1 MDTFVSYLIRSVS
14 VSGLLLIYYL
24 LVLRNRR
31 LHSFNRLYLLGT
43 LLVSLVLPL
52 IQLHW
57 RPFHGPESQPLDN
70 LIARIAPHHTTQ
82 PALPVTI
89 IVLGVYL
96 SISAALLLV
105 LTGRIMRLYRFKK
118 RHTARRMAGYD
129 LIEIND
135 PQAPFSFLN
144 NLFWQQGADCE
155 DPVNRRIFNHEL
167 AHIRGRHTYDNLFTH
182 FLACLFWINPFY
194 WLVRRELSMIHEF
207 IADGA
212 CVADGDTESFATMLL
227 HAYDEGRYLD
237 PSHSFFHSPIK
248 RRLVMITSSN
258 HSSRHLLRKALVLP
272 ALLAVM
278 ILSCSKEQ
286 GVATVKIPSPPPL
299 SLSFK
304 ALPKNLVLTKLNF
317 RIKDGS
323 LKTVNIIVDTSRS
336 LIREDHDLKGYIIT
350 SDGKPDVN

>member
-1 MDTFVSYLIRSVS
+1 MDTFVSYLIKSVS
-14 VSGLLLIYYL
+14 VSGLLLTYYL

-43 LLVSLVLPL
+43 LPASLILPL
-52 IQLHW
+52 IRLDW
-57 RPFHGPESQPLDN
+57 RPFHGSDSQPLDV
-70 LIARIAPHHTTQ
+70 LIARIEPHHTVL
-82 PALPVTI
+82 PALPVTLMI
-89 IVLGVYL
+89 LGVYA
-96 SISAALLLV
+96 SISIALLLV
-105 LTGRIMRLYRFKK
+105 LTGRIIRLYRFKK
-118 RHTARRMAGYD
+118 RHTSRQMAGYY

-144 NLFWQQGADCE
+144 NLFWPQGTDM
-155 DPVNRRIFNHEL
+155 DDQVNRTILTHEL

-182 FLACLFWINPFY
+182 FLACVFWINPFY
-194 WLVRRELSMIHEF
+194 WLVRRELSIIHEF

-212 CVADGDTESFATMLL
+212 CIAEGDTESFATMLL

-248 RRLVMITSSN
+248 RRLVMITSSKN
-258 HSSRHLLRKALVLP
+258 SSRQLLRKVLVLP

-286 GVATVKIPSPPPL
+286 GAAPANQPSL
-299 SLSFK
+299 
-304 ALPKNLVLTKLNF
+304 ALKKKLDALQSKNLVQTK
-317 RIKDGS
+317 ISIIQDGNM
-323 LKTVNIIVDTSRS
+323 KTINIGIDTVFMKNR
-336 LIREDHDLKGYIIT
+336 LDHAAQGYIIT

>member
-1 MDTFVSYLIRSVS
+1 MDTFVSYLIKSVS

-43 LLVSLVLPL
+43 LLASLVLPL
-52 IQLHW
+52 IRLHW

-70 LIARIAPHHTTQ
+70 LIARIAPHHTAQ
-82 PALPVTI
+82 PALPVMLM
-89 IVLGVYL
+89 VLGMCIG
-96 SISAALLLV
+96 ISATLLAV
-105 LTGRIMRLYRFKK
+105 LAGKIIRLYRLKK
-118 RHTARRMAGYD
+118 RHTSTRMTGYD

-144 NLFWQQGADCE
+144 YLFWPQGADMD
-155 DPVNRRIFNHEL
+155 DPVNRKILTHEL

-207 IADGA
+207 IADSA
-212 CVADGDTESFATMLL
+212 CVAEGDTESFATMLL

-248 RRLVMITSSN
+248 RRLVMITSSH

-286 GVATVKIPSPPPL
+286 GAGVVKKDM
-299 SLSFK
+299 SLQDLGKITIK
-304 ALPKNLVLTKLNF
+304 ALPKNLVQARLNF
-317 RIKDGS
+317 TLKDGS
-323 LKTVNIIVDTSRS
+323 LKTINIVVDTAGRQNHA
-336 LIREDHDLKGYIIT
+336 LQGYFIT
-350 SDGKPDVN
+350 SDGKPAMN